1 MPQTLRTVLAIL
13 PALAL
18 AATAPSAVRA
28 DKPAKLFATD
38 DGAEMQITLEGP
50 WRDLERSREE
60 DPRFPATIRWTG
72 EDNYERSL
80 DIEVGPRGLTRRY
93 KVCKF
98 PPLKLYF
105 DKETSRDTPFRGN
118 KSLKLVTY
126 CAKNRRYEPYV
137 LKEFIAYR
145 IFNLVT
151 PYSYRVRPLTI
162 TYADSETGG
171 EPLVKFGF
179 LIEDVD
185 EVADRFDLEKLEI
198 DEVSPSRLDPAETA
212 LFALT
217 QLLIGNVDWAATG
230 AIESADHCCHNARL
244 IATAP
249 DASPVFAIA
258 YDFDSSGLVDAHYAA
273 PPQGLRGVNR
283 VTDRRYRGFCK
294 HNDALPAAREKINAL
309 REEVLN
315 LVRDETRLG
324 GKAQSEAIE
333 FLEEYY
339 EDVNDPGYWEK
350 EVLGRCRG

>member
-1 MPQTLRTVLAIL
+1 MFQPLR
-13 PALAL
+13 PALACL
-18 AATAPSAVRA
+18 YLLGIAAAMPGAANA

-50 WRDLERSREE
+50 WRQLERSRED

-72 EDNYERSL
+72 EDNYEQSL
-80 DIEVGPRGLTRRY
+80 GIEVGPRGLTRRY

-105 DKETSRDTPFRGN
+105 DKETAKPTPFRGN

-126 CAKNRRYEPYV
+126 CVKNRRYEPYI
-137 LKEFIAYR
+137 LKEYIVYR

-162 TYADSETGG
+162 AYQDSDRGG
-171 EPLVKFGF
+171 DPLVKFGF
-179 LIEDVD
+179 LIEDID
-185 EVADRFDLEKLEI
+185 EVADRFDLVKLEI
-198 DEVSPSRLDPAETA
+198 DEVGPSRLDPSETA

-217 QLLIGNVDWAATG
+217 QLLVGNLDWAATG

-244 IATAP
+244 IAEGP
-249 DASPVFAIA
+249 DAKPVFAIP

-273 PPQGLRGVNR
+273 PPVGLKGVNR

-294 HNDALPAAREKINAL
+294 HNDALPAARDKINAL
-309 REEVLN
+309 REDILA
-315 LVRDETRLG
+315 LVRNEARLG
-324 GKAQSEAIE
+324 SKDQKQAIDY
-333 FLEEYY
+333 LEEYF
-339 EDVNDPGYWEK
+339 EDVNDPKYWKE
-350 EVLGRCRG
+350 EVLGKCRG